1 MKTRYVKL
9 LLLPLSLLLAVA
21 AHADVL
27 VVTSA
32 ASPLSSLSSD
42 QIQQV
47 FTGKL
52 HEIQGQALTP
62 LDLPEDNATR
72 SDFYKQVTG
81 RDTRQMRAYWTQLIF
96 TGRGAPPRTVTQSD
110 LLSKLKANANF
121 VGYLPAS
128 ADISGLKVL
137 AKLP

>member
-1 MKTRYVKL
+1 MKTLYAKL

-52 HEIQGQALTP
+52 HEIQGQTLTP

-110 LLSKLKANANF
+110 LLSKLKADATF

-128 ADISGLKVL
+128 ADTNGLKVL